1 MLKEGQATPVTITP
15 SLPYVLN
22 SPEFKKRKT
31 KRGAFS
37 TEAYYVKINNN
48 INMQTKQTSI

>member
-22 SPEFKKRKT
+22 SPEFKKK
-31 KRGAFS
+31 KNEKG
-37 TEAYYVKINNN
+37 
-48 INMQTKQTSI
+48 SIQHWSILC